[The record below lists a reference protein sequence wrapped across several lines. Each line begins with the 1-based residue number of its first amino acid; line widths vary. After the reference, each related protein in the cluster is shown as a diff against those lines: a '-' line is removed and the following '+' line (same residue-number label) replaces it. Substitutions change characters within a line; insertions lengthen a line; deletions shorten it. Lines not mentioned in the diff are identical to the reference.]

1 VPKTGHH
8 VQIGVHYVGAQKP
21 LLGAH
26 GDRGTIQG
34 GYTVH
39 AQESQN
45 KRDLTEGA
53 KSHRGTIVTLT
64 YHETKQLQILSREN
78 SNSL

>member
-8 VQIGVHYVGAQKP
+8 VQIGVLYVGAQKP

-34 GYTVH
+34 SHTVH
-39 AQESQN
+39 TRNGNSAQESQH
-45 KRDLTEGA
+45 KRDLTEGGH
-53 KSHRGTIVTLT
+53 KSKGHNC
-64 YHETKQLQILSREN
+64 YSQLS
-78 SNSL
+78 